1 MKASIMSDYAAV
13 KNTVKARLA
22 AAPGKIALTTDAW
35 TAGNGDQFLCLTA
48 HWIDER
54 WKLGNLL
61 LD

>member
-35 TAGNGDQFLCLTA
+35 TAGNGDQ
-48 HWIDER
+48 
-54 WKLGNLL
+54 
-61 LD
+61 